1 MKTIVLTFDDAV
13 RSQLTNVAPVLR
25 RFGFG
30 ATFFVCRFTDEWR
43 AQHAE
48 HLMGLEELRDLQRQ
62 GFEIGNHT
70 WNHPDMRTLSE
81 EQNAREIDAL
91 SEWLNSGGVAEA
103 PVFAYPGGP
112 YAANAAPLLRQRG
125 FLAARTTEN
134 AAWDRA
140 NGDPMKVPPCPSR
153 EPMTLCSTRQS
164 VTQPMNTPR

>member
-91 SEWLNSGGVAEA
+91 ADALARDGAPALTVLTGGGLTEYRSLISGEEG
-103 PVFAYPGGP
+103 
-112 YAANAAPLLRQRG
+112 R
-125 FLAARTTEN
+125 
-134 AAWDRA
+134 
-140 NGDPMKVPPCPSR
+140 
-153 EPMTLCSTRQS
+153 
-164 VTQPMNTPR
+164 